1 MEVPQHRNGA
11 KGTCLQVEP
20 DITSGDYLNGFLLG
34 TRAAL
39 YENDRQSI
47 TITIPVVTAFEIGA
61 LIALFERTVGLY
73 ASLVNVNAYHQPGVE
88 AGKKAATTVIALI
101 PKIIEY
107 LNNSRM
113 PHTVSE
119 IARDINSDDPET
131 VFKICEHL
139 AVNSRPITRH
149 LGATPFEA
157 TYQYIPG

>member
-1 MEVPQHRNGA
+1 MSLE
-11 KGTCLQVEP
+11 VEP
-20 DITSGDYLNGFLLG
+20 RITSGDYLDGFLLG

-39 YENDRQSI
+39 YESNRQSI
-47 TITIPVVTAFEIGA
+47 TITVPVVRAFEVGA

-107 LNNSRM
+107 LNNSRL
-113 PHTVSE
+113 PHTATQ
-119 IARDINSDDPET
+119 IAREISTDDIET

-139 AVNSRPITRH
+139 SMNARPITRK